1 MIALLNGFLFTLVFA
16 RALVVYL
23 RRRDALMRDV
33 MLIFAA
39 MAGWV
44 AIDLYRREIGPAP
57 PLVADLVVM
66 VILGQPYLTLRL
78 VTRLRPVP
86 KWLMRVALVA
96 FLATATPYLFLDSP
110 TPVPW
115 RLTVVGVFGLAGGVA
130 AGFLWAEGR
139 RRIGSPRVRLR
150 LASAGTALMALALL
164 VAYIGSVVAATQVTT
179 LASRIIAFVSSVAYL
194 LAFMPPTTLRRRWS
208 GGAAYRAVRRAL
220 SSEDQSPAAIWRQYG
235 ESVRD
240 ITAADALAVV
250 AAGPHGVVEEL
261 TVAGIAATDGDPPP
275 VVELER
281 LLTATQ
287 PIRVDMSTLDT
298 DPPEI
303 ALDYATRARARY
315 VRAIALPLPGG
326 RPAALLLI
334 NRYRSMFAEDD
345 ARVLADLGG
354 HSGVLADRGAMSE
367 ARERLAAELSDSV
380 AALAAASQAKTDF
393 LATMSHELRTPLNAI
408 VGFSDLM
415 RAEQRAD
422 PGAVIPTDWVDNVFT
437 SGQHL
442 LRLINEVLDLAKVEA
457 GRMELHPVDLPLP
470 GAVNEVC
477 SALRP
482 LVDRKRLQLVTAVP
496 NLTVTADP
504 VRFRQILDNLLS
516 NAIKFTPD
524 EGLITVEAAQ
534 SGAEVLVS
542 VSDTGMGIQL
552 EDQDRIFD
560 AFQQAGDDLSRRAGT
575 GLGLSLTRRLV
586 EAHGG
591 RIELVSAA
599 GHGTRFTLYFPTG
612 SRPSPVD
619 GDVSALPRERGGI
632 LVIEDDPASATLLR
646 TYLES
651 AHYQVFLASTGEAGL
666 DMARQRLP
674 DAILLDIVLPGMS
687 GWEVLRQIKQD
698 LRLHAV
704 PVFIVTVVDE
714 DKVERTLQPTDF
726 FVKPV
731 DRNRLMARLAEH
743 VPTAAPTDT
752 PSVLV
757 VDDDRASHALMRV
770 ELEQLGAAVTTTQDP
785 VDGLRQ
791 AATHH
796 FDLIITDLVMPDV
809 DGFTLVTSL
818 NDDPAT
824 RATPVLLV
832 TAHDLSGS
840 DRSRLD
846 GKVIG
851 VLPKG
856 TGVHEELREYLD
868 RISGRLTEPG
878 ARSHPELSR

>member
-16 RALVVYL
+16 RALVAYL
-23 RRRDALMRDV
+23 RRRDILMRDV
-33 MLIFAA
+33 MLIFATVA
-39 MAGWV
+39 SWV
-44 AIDLYRREIGPAP
+44 AIDLYRREIGQPP
-57 PLVADLVVM
+57 PLVADLLVM
-66 VILGQPYLTLRL
+66 MSLGQPYLTLRL

-86 KWLMRVALVA
+86 TWLMRMALVA
-96 FLATATPYLFLDSP
+96 FLATAIPYLFLDSP
-110 TPVPW
+110 TPAPW
-115 RLTVVGVFGLAGGVA
+115 RLTVVGVYGLAGGVA
-130 AGFLWAEGR
+130 AAFLWAEAR
-139 RRIGSPRVRLR
+139 RRVGSPRVRLW

-164 VAYIGSVVAATQVTT
+164 VAGVGSVVEATRVTT
-179 LASRIIAFVSSVAYL
+179 LASRVIALVASVAYL
-194 LAFMPPTTLRRRWS
+194 LAFMPPAALRRRWS

-240 ITAADALAVV
+240 ITDADALAVV
-250 AAGPHGVVEEL
+250 AAGPDGAVEEL
-261 TVAGIAATDGDPPP
+261 TVAGIRAAGADPHP
-275 VVELER
+275 VAELER
-281 LLTATQ
+281 LLAAAQ
-287 PIRVDMSTLDT
+287 PIRIDASTLDA
-298 DPPEI
+298 DPPDI
-303 ALDYATRARARY
+303 GLDYAVRAQARY

-354 HSGVLADRGAMSE
+354 HSGMLADRGAVNA
-367 ARERLAAELSDSV
+367 ARERLAAELSDTV

-408 VGFSDLM
+408 IGFSDLM
-415 RAEQRAD
+415 RAEKRAD
-422 PGAVIPTDWVDNVFT
+422 PGAVIPTDWIDNVFT
-437 SGQHL
+437 SGQHQL
-442 LRLINEVLDLAKVEA
+442 LLINDVLDLAKVEA

-482 LVDRKRLQLVTAVP
+482 LVDRKGLQLVTAVP

-516 NAIKFTPD
+516 NAIKFTPK
-524 EGLITVEAAQ
+524 EGLVTVEAAQ

-542 VSDTGMGIQL
+542 VSDTGMGIQP

-560 AFQQAGDDLSRRAGT
+560 AFQQAGDELSRRAGT

-591 RIELVSAA
+591 RIDLVSAA
-599 GHGTRFTLYFPTG
+599 GHGTRFTLHLPIG
-612 SRPSPVD
+612 ERPPPVD
-619 GDVSALPRERGGI
+619 GGLPALPRERGGI
-632 LVIEDDPASATLLR
+632 LVIEDDPASASLLR

-651 AHYQVFLASTGEAGL
+651 AHYQVLLASTGEAGL
-666 DMARQRLP
+666 DMARRRLP

-698 LRLHAV
+698 PRLYAV

-714 DKVERTLQPTDF
+714 GKVERALQPTDF

-743 VPTAAPTDT
+743 VLTAAPTDT

-757 VDDDRASHALMRV
+757 VDDDRASLELMRV

-785 VDGLRQ
+785 VDGLRR
-791 AATHH
+791 AAAHH

-856 TGVHEELREYLD
+856 TGVHAELRDYLD
-868 RISGRLTEPG
+868 RVSGRLTEPVARG
-878 ARSHPELSR
+878 APELSR